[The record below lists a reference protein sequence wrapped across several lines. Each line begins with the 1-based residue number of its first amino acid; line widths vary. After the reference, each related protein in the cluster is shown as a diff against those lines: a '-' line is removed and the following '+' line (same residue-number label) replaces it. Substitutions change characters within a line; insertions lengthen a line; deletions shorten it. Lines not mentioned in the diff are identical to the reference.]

1 MYLHD
6 KFIFHSGQCWAIE
19 GSQGYLVLQLGA
31 PIRVS
36 GVSFVLG
43 KNVKDASSAPRTVS
57 ISAEP
62 FVEPLMN
69 VTLPQ
74 RASEEVTFMLEE
86 ESLSS
91 ISRVKIEVC
100 SHYRSLNVDHFSRSW
115 KITATPRT
123 PASTA

>member
-1 MYLHD
+1 M
-6 KFIFHSGQCWAIE
+6 E
-19 GSQGYLVLQLGA
+19 GSQGYLMLQLGA

-43 KNVKDASSAPRTVS
+43 KNVKDASSAPRAVS

-100 SHYRSLNVDHFSRSW
+100 SH
-115 KITATPRT
+115 
-123 PASTA
+123 